1 MIIDTHYFIYYRTAK
16 VPIIENTTEVINMR
30 VFQGENPSALQLEI
44 LNEIMASGDEVMPRG
59 KKVREIRPA
68 SVEFLDPLK
77 RVTFVRGRRINPFFQ
92 IAESLWILSGRSDVA
107 FLDLFNKNM
116 VQFSDDGKFFNAS
129 YGERMRTYGKND
141 LHKTIYNPVDQLADA
156 YIKLTAD
163 KDSRQAVIVLSNP
176 HFDNAQYTIG
186 EKGRDIACNLIL
198 TFKIRDNKLNLCV
211 FNRSNDLIWGLFGAN
226 IVQFT
231 TIQEMLANWLGVE
244 VGTYHQITDSLH
256 VYTEDYGASGN
267 KAIFDAH
274 PGIEKGEYQIWDMV
288 DCEENVWW
296 NFDTEPRMNQN
307 KEMSELFMEFFWTSI
322 YPKIADDD
330 FISTKGF
337 DLLDILHNDPETVT
351 VTDDYWRMAISSMVA
366 YRFIR
371 MKNYSDAV
379 KVMRLYVP
387 NSSWKVSMVNILK
400 GYIEKAIKNE
410 SDDSEVLGQLAVDY
424 REMTDDIVENC
435 TNSSDY
441 DLDLLVKYL
450 ELEV

>member
-1 MIIDTHYFIYYRTAK
+1 
-16 VPIIENTTEVINMR
+16 MR
-30 VFQGENPSALQLEI
+30 IFQGENPSALQLEI
-44 LNEIMASGDEVMPRG
+44 LNEIMGTGEEVMPRG
-59 KKVREIRPA
+59 KKVKEIRPA

-77 RVTFVRGRRINPFFQ
+77 RVTFLRGRRINPYFQ
-92 IAESLWILSGRSDVA
+92 IAESLWILSGRSDVE

-116 VQFSDDGKFFNAS
+116 VNFSDDGKYFNAS

-141 LHKTIYNPVDQLADA
+141 LHKTIFNPVDQLSDV

-186 EKGRDIACNLIL
+186 EHGKDIACNLLL
-198 TFKIRDNKLNLCV
+198 TFKIRNNKLDMCV

-267 KAIFDAH
+267 KAVFDAH
-274 PGIEKGEYQIWDMV
+274 PGIEEGQYCIWDMV
-288 DCEENVWW
+288 DCSENVWW
-296 NFDTEPRMNQN
+296 DFDTEPRMSQN

-322 YPKIADDD
+322 YPKIADDE
-330 FISTKGF
+330 FIKTKAF
-337 DLLDILHNDPETVT
+337 DLLNVINTDAETLAI
-351 VTDDYWRMAISSMVA
+351 TDDYWRMAIAAMVA

-371 MKNYSDAV
+371 LKDYGNTI
-379 KVMRLYVP
+379 KVLDQFVP
-387 NSSWKVSMVNILK
+387 NSSWKVSMTYFLK
-400 GYIEKAIKNE
+400 TLIESAITKETLANEDAIRGDYQDLVKRIVQGCTNKAEYDI
-410 SDDSEVLGQLAVDY
+410 EVLLDY
-424 REMTDDIVENC
+424 
-435 TNSSDY
+435 
-441 DLDLLVKYL
+441 LK
-450 ELEV
+450 LEV